1 MIKAVIDKAAR
12 VITGGFF
19 IGYLLLTGCAHL
31 QTDDLL
37 QTDISNKEHIELVEV
52 PFIAQQQYQCGPAA
66 LAMML
71 QSENKNVTADQLVS
85 QVYLPEQEG
94 SLQIEMLAAARQY
107 NVIPYVLNKNISD
120 LLAEVRAQHPVLVLQ
135 NLGLSWLPKWHYAV
149 VIGYDFET
157 AEIILRSGVEARH
170 VVAMKVFERTWAR
183 SNYWAVVML
192 SPDKMPVTATET
204 RYVESVAV
212 LERMKKYEVSQAGYQ
227 TALKQW
233 PGNKIAMMGLANTY
247 YALQNYHEATE
258 ILQDL
263 TLRYPEFADGFNN
276 LADTL
281 ARLQRYEEAMRAAKQ
296 AVKLGGER
304 NKIYLQTLAEIEQLI
319 MSIQ

>member
-1 MIKAVIDKAAR
+1 MLKAMLDKAAR

-19 IGYLLLTGCAHL
+19 IVSLFLTGCAHL
-31 QTDDLL
+31 QTDDVL
-37 QTDISNKEHIELVEV
+37 QTEISNKEHVELVDV

-71 QSENKNVTADQLVS
+71 QAENKNVTADQLQS
-85 QVYLPEQEG
+85 QVYLPKQEG

-107 NVIPYVLNKNISD
+107 NVIPYVLDKKISN

-149 VIGYDFET
+149 VIGYNFET
-157 AEIILRSGVEARH
+157 AEIILRSGSEARH
-170 VVAMKVFERTWAR
+170 VVAMKVFERTWER
-183 SNYWAVVML
+183 SNYWAVVLL
-192 SPDKMPVTATET
+192 SPDKLPVTATEI

-212 LERMKKYEVSQAGYQ
+212 LERMKNYEVSQVGYQ

-233 PGNKIAMMGLANTY
+233 PDNKIAMMGLANTY
-247 YALQNYHEATE
+247 YAMQDYHNAAKIFQN
-258 ILQDL
+258 L

-281 ARLQRYEEAMRAAKQ
+281 ARLQRYEEAMLAAKQ

-319 MSIQ
+319 MSSQ